1 VNSGI
6 APGAPA
12 TALAA
17 AFPALPGPAE
27 AAARAGWVRR
37 LADAVSA
44 YLPVLL
50 MALLALGTWW
60 LVKNTPLPS
69 EDAVAGPLRH
79 VPDYT
84 MTNFTVQR
92 FAADGSLGSQIEGDV
107 LRHYP
112 DTDTLEID
120 NPRIRA
126 NAPGGGLTLASA
138 RQALSNGD
146 GSEVQ
151 LRGAARVW
159 RQPAG
164 QAPGSAEVLEFR
176 GEFLH
181 AFLNT
186 EQLRS
191 HLPVVVTRGGTE
203 LRADAMDYN
212 HLDRV
217 VELKGRVR
225 ASFAAA
231 PPRVRRGSS
240 RP

>member
-1 VNSGI
+1 VNV
-6 APGAPA
+6 GAPPALLAA
-12 TALAA
+12 TAGSAA
-17 AFPALPGPAE
+17 SEPATGAGWGRRALE
-27 AAARAGWVRR
+27 AA
-37 LADAVSA
+37 SA
-44 YLPVLL
+44 YLPLLL

-60 LVKNTPLPS
+60 LVKNTPLP
-69 EDAVAGPLRH
+69 EAAPLAAPLRH

-92 FAADGSLGSQIEGDV
+92 FAVDGSLSSQIEGDV

-126 NAPGGGLTLASA
+126 NAPDGGLTLASA

-151 LRGAARVW
+151 LQGAARVL

-164 QAPGSAEVLEFR
+164 TAPGSAEVLEFR

-181 AFLNT
+181 AFLQT
-186 EQLRS
+186 ERLRS
-191 HLPVVVTRGGTE
+191 HLPVVVTRGGTQ
-203 LRADAMDYN
+203 LRADSLEYN

-217 VELKGRVR
+217 LDLKGRVR
-225 ASFAAA
+225 ASFA
-231 PPRVRRGSS
+231 PPRAKRAGGAK
-240 RP
+240 